1 MSVSKSFIALAIIL
15 PALMLPPVLRAQ
27 EQQEDSLV
35 RLDYAQTAE
44 LLEIDG
50 QNVRKV
56 VGPAQFFHNNTY
68 LLCDTALWNIDTK
81 IIDAIGNVS
90 IIQDGTE
97 LTSEKMVYRIS
108 LNLAEFRGQVVQL
121 EDKDH
126 NMLRTRHLDYNTK
139 DSVAVFSGGGSM
151 RDKDGQIIESER
163 GTYDAKIRT
172 FNFYNDVNM
181 FTDSIFVKTTTLKYE
196 SDLSLAT
203 FGRGTDAWHEDNML
217 SADAGWYDRGREIF
231 FFRNNVHVMTDTQEG
246 WSDSLY
252 FFRNTMDVEMLGRAQ
267 VTDTTRNVSGLA
279 GRIEYIDSLS
289 RVTMTRKPAV
299 ISEVEEQS
307 QRDTVYF
314 GADTLI
320 YYTLRK
326 CDIDSSVVAASAQ
339 RLADLD
345 VDPVGNY
352 RKKAAEEA
360 AKAAAED
367 AKDDPNRPPPKHKGT
382 GNNPAAGTGD
392 SVSPAAG
399 AAPAA
404 RPGEERKTGTA
415 AGAVQPAGGPLP
427 SSGASGTAAL
437 SAASLM
443 TGSTPADS
451 LNAGVD
457 TLVAGVDTLADSAA
471 LIPPDTTEIGFVTA
485 LRNVKIFR
493 KNMQIICDSLEYSDL
508 DSLARLFGQP
518 MIWNEITQQYSADS
532 ITAVIRN
539 NAMEKASLMSEA
551 FIHMEVEDSVY
562 YNQIK
567 GAEML
572 AYFNEDGELVRF
584 DALGG
589 ASGLFF
595 LEENDE
601 IATVNRKESK
611 MLSATFKDGDIQ
623 QVYYYDAAKSDAYP
637 VVQLAKADQLLKGF
651 NWRPDLRPADRTAVT
666 PLDLRP
672 PDRARYL
679 ARPRAAYRQTDI
691 YFPGYISDIYRQIQV
706 RDSLERLRAME
717 ERRAEAEAEAI
728 AEDRR
733 TDSLAR
739 VDSIAVADSIAK
751 ADSIAVADS
760 IAAVMQ
766 KIQAD
771 SIARADSIRSAQE
784 ALLKSDRQLRREQA
798 VAARKAAKEQRV
810 REKEERWAS
819 LDKRDAE
826 KAAARQAKKDAR
838 LRERKRRFLMKQI
851 EQAKKDAA
859 VLEKYIKRL
868 EKRQS
873 GKDALILQTVK

>member
-1 MSVSKSFIALAIIL
+1 
-15 PALMLPPVLRAQ
+15 
-27 EQQEDSLV
+27 
-35 RLDYAQTAE
+35 
-44 LLEIDG
+44 
-50 QNVRKV
+50 
-56 VGPAQFFHNNTY
+56 
-68 LLCDTALWNIDTK
+68 
-81 IIDAIGNVS
+81 
-90 IIQDGTE
+90 
-97 LTSEKMVYRIS
+97 
-108 LNLAEFRGQVVQL
+108 
-121 EDKDH
+121 
-126 NMLRTRHLDYNTK
+126 
-139 DSVAVFSGGGSM
+139 
-151 RDKDGQIIESER
+151 
-163 GTYDAKIRT
+163 
-172 FNFYNDVNM
+172 
-181 FTDSIFVKTTTLKYE
+181 
-196 SDLSLAT
+196 
-203 FGRGTDAWHEDNML
+203 
-217 SADAGWYDRGREIF
+217 
-231 FFRNNVHVMTDTQEG
+231 
-246 WSDSLY
+246 
-252 FFRNTMDVEMLGRAQ
+252 
-267 VTDTTRNVSGLA
+267 
-279 GRIEYIDSLS
+279 
-289 RVTMTRKPAV
+289 
-299 ISEVEEQS
+299 
-307 QRDTVYF
+307 
-314 GADTLI
+314 
-320 YYTLRK
+320 
-326 CDIDSSVVAASAQ
+326 
-339 RLADLD
+339 
-345 VDPVGNY
+345 
-352 RKKAAEEA
+352 
-360 AKAAAED
+360 
-367 AKDDPNRPPPKHKGT
+367 
-382 GNNPAAGTGD
+382 
-392 SVSPAAG
+392 
-399 AAPAA
+399 
-404 RPGEERKTGTA
+404 
-415 AGAVQPAGGPLP
+415 
-427 SSGASGTAAL
+427 
-437 SAASLM
+437 
-443 TGSTPADS
+443 
-451 LNAGVD
+451 
-457 TLVAGVDTLADSAA
+457 
-471 LIPPDTTEIGFVTA
+471 
-485 LRNVKIFR
+485 
-493 KNMQIICDSLEYSDL
+493 MQIICDSLEYSDL

-739 VDSIAVADSIAK
+739 VDSIAVADSIAR

-838 LRERKRRFLMKQI
+838 LRERKRRLLMKQI

>member
-360 AKAAAED
+360 AKAAAEA

-382 GNNPAAGTGD
+382 GNNPVAGTGD

-399 AAPAA
+399 AALAA

-415 AGAVQPAGGPLP
+415 AGADTLA
-427 SSGASGTAAL
+427 
-437 SAASLM
+437 
-443 TGSTPADS
+443 
-451 LNAGVD
+451 AGVD
-457 TLVAGVDTLADSAA
+457 TLSAGADTLAAGLDSLAAGADTLALADSAA

-739 VDSIAVADSIAK
+739 VDSIAVADSIAR

-838 LRERKRRFLMKQI
+838 LRERKRRLLMKQI

>member
-15 PALMLPPVLRAQ
+15 PALMLPSVLRAQ

-360 AKAAAED
+360 AKAAAEA

-415 AGAVQPAGGPLP
+415 AGADTLA
-427 SSGASGTAAL
+427 
-437 SAASLM
+437 
-443 TGSTPADS
+443 
-451 LNAGVD
+451 AGVD
-457 TLVAGVDTLADSAA
+457 TLSAGADTLAAGLDSLAAGADTLALADSAA

-739 VDSIAVADSIAK
+739 VDSIAVADSIAR

-771 SIARADSIRSAQE
+771 SIARVDSIRSAQE

-838 LRERKRRFLMKQI
+838 LRERKRRLLMKQI

>member
-360 AKAAAED
+360 AKAAAEA

-392 SVSPAAG
+392 SVSQAAG

-415 AGAVQPAGGPLP
+415 AGADTLA
-427 SSGASGTAAL
+427 
-437 SAASLM
+437 
-443 TGSTPADS
+443 
-451 LNAGVD
+451 AGVD
-457 TLVAGVDTLADSAA
+457 TLSAGADTLAAGLDSLAAGADTLALADSAA

-739 VDSIAVADSIAK
+739 VDSIAVADSIAR

-838 LRERKRRFLMKQI
+838 LRERKRRLLMKQI